1 MIFYFFYIKRKNKV
15 TNIFNNTIILEI
27 KIKEKNKLLIY
38 IWFKKIYI
46 LN

>member
-1 MIFYFFYIKRKNKV
+1 MIFDFFYIKRKNKV

-38 IWFKKIYI
+38 I
-46 LN
+46 